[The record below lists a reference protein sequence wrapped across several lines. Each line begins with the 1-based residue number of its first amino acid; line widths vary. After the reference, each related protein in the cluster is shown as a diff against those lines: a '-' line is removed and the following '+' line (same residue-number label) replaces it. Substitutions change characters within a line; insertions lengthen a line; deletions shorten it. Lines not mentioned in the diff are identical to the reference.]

1 MTTLIIAIFVL
12 GSLAGLKRILE
23 VSEENPELSSWEN
36 IKNWINRH

>member
-1 MTTLIIAIFVL
+1 MTNIIMGIFIL
-12 GSLAGLKRILE
+12 GILGGLKKILE